1 MEVTTLRLYLLHLF
15 ASLAVWLATYYPGL
29 DMVLS
34 LLYLYLLY
42 REGQMCS
49 LNLINRWLVGFLW
62 QAPALVFA
70 IFSTGLFHFGAA
82 NYGIFLLSFWATPL
96 LPSFPWLPS
105 VPGFSSLFSITFT
118 YPHLAHAVL
127 GLCLPWIKNQS
138 QSFLTT
144 HVTAYR
150 LSKDRNGL
158 ILTAGSYI

>member
-1 MEVTTLRLYLLHLF
+1 MAATTLRLYLLHLF

-96 LPSFPWLPS
+96 LP
-105 VPGFSSLFSITFT
+105 LFS
-118 YPHLAHAVL
+118 LATLQYRGCPLYFPLLLLTPILLMLFWAFASR
-127 GLCLPWIKNQS
+127 GLKTKVNHSS
-138 QSFLTT
+138 Q
-144 HVTAYR
+144 R
-150 LSKDRNGL
+150 M
-158 ILTAGSYI
+158 

>member
-96 LPSFPWLPS
+96 LP
-105 VPGFSSLFSITFT
+105 LFSLATLQYRG
-118 YPHLAHAVL
+118 YPLYFPLLLLTPILLMLFWAFASR
-127 GLCLPWIKNQS
+127 GLKTKVNHSS
-138 QSFLTT
+138 Q
-144 HVTAYR
+144 R
-150 LSKDRNGL
+150 M
-158 ILTAGSYI
+158 